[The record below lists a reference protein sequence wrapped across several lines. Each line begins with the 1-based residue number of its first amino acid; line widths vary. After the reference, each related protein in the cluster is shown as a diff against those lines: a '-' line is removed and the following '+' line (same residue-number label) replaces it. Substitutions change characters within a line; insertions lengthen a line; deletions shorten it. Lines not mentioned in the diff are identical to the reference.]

1 MSWGT
6 SDTFIASGVTC
17 NFNVLRS
24 GRGRSLASA
33 FTVRHV
39 PGGDVNI
46 INRGGKK
53 LATRALTLYVPSEAE
68 MGSLEACVDESGTLT
83 WAEGTYT
90 ATLTGVDSG
99 DWWMGGQQEVKSDW
113 LIEG

>member
-1 MSWGT
+1 MT
-6 SDTFIASGVTC
+6 TDTFVSGGVTC
-17 NFNVLRS
+17 NFDVLRA
-24 GRGRSLASA
+24 GRARALRSA

-39 PGGDVNI
+39 PGGDVNV
-46 INRGGKK
+46 INRGGK
-53 LATRALTLYVPSEAE
+53 LLGTRSLTLYVPSEAA

-83 WAEGTYT
+83 WHEGTYT

>member
-1 MSWGT
+1 
-6 SDTFIASGVTC
+6 
-17 NFNVLRS
+17 
-24 GRGRSLASA
+24 
-33 FTVRHV
+33 
-39 PGGDVNI
+39 
-46 INRGGKK
+46 
-53 LATRALTLYVPSEAE
+53 